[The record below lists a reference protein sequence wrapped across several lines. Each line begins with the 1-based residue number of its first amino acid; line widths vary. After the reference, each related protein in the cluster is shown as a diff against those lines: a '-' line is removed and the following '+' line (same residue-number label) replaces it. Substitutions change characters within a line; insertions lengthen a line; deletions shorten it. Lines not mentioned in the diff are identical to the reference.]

1 MTVEIIGSV
10 SQAIEHINQH
20 GSHHTDCI
28 VTQSQEH
35 ALMFTQGVDS
45 ACTFVNASTPKN
57 CHIMTRTLF

>member
-20 GSHHTDCI
+20 GSHHTHCI

-45 ACTFVNASTPKN
+45 ACTFVNASTPKKR
-57 CHIMTRTLF
+57 HIMTRTLF